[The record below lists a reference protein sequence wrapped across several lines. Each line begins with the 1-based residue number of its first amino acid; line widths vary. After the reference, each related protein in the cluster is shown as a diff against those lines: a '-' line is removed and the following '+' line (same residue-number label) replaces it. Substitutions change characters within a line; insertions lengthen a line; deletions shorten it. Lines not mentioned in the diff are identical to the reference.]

1 MGRRMPV
8 WLLVGW
14 AAAVAVLIPL
24 TLWGV
29 RLGVQALADRSHFVS
44 AASASVSGD
53 MVAVA
58 SANAGRVASLRATTG
73 AAVRRGDTL
82 ADIEL
87 AAPVRTSAG
96 GTTVMAFLGS
106 TDQQVSTT
114 APVDGVVAA
123 VLVTEGSSVTAGQT
137 ILRLIDPS
145 HLRVTAYV
153 NEVDISRVSP
163 GQEAEVYFTAL
174 DRTLHGVVQVVVPA
188 TAGAFTPAS
197 AAGVE
202 ARPASPSAPVYPV
215 YVRVDLRDY
224 PQLLGSSAEVRIRV
238 R

>member
-1 MGRRMPV
+1 MARRMPW

-29 RLGVQALADRSHFVS
+29 RLGVQALADRSYFVS
-44 AASASVSGD
+44 SASASVSGD

-58 SANAGRVASLRATTG
+58 SVNAGRVASLRATTG
-73 AAVRRGDTL
+73 ATVRRGDTL

-96 GTTVMAFLGS
+96 GTPVMAFLGS
-106 TDQQVSTT
+106 PDQQVSTT

-153 NEVDISRVSP
+153 NEADVSRVSP

-174 DRTLHGVVQVVVPA
+174 DRTLRGVVQVVVPA
-188 TAGAFTPAS
+188 TAGVFPATPA
-197 AAGVE
+197 AGPE
-202 ARPASPSAPVYPV
+202 SKSLTPVYPV

-224 PQLLGSSAEVRIRV
+224 PQLLGSTAEVRIRV